1 MRDDLCNDAYNDDD
15 DDNVGAVES
24 ISVIDCDYLCDT
36 DDDYYYYY
44 YSVTICDM
52 ILSPSIII
60 FTLILSYSDTTT
72 HPLYSFSTHLLAL

>member
-52 ILSPSIII
+52 IWEQNCFSCRHLSLSS
-60 FTLILSYSDTTT
+60 LSYS
-72 HPLYSFSTHLLAL
+72 HSLSTHYLLTY